1 MAQGANTNTSKL
13 KTTPQV
19 FQALNQFKY
28 EVANELNI
36 DTTQIQNG
44 YWGYMTSRDC
54 GAVGGNMVRRMIQL
68 AEEQLLSQYQ
78 SGRTPSVGTP
88 YKQQLAQDL
97 NQYANAANR
106 QGPNANQIMN
116 QITN

>member
-1 MAQGANTNTSKL
+1 MGTGSSTSNTTVVLGAK
-13 KTTPQV
+13 
-19 FQALNQFKY
+19 QALDQFKY
-28 EVANELNI
+28 EVANELQI
-36 DTTQIQNG
+36 DTSQIQNG

-78 SGRTPSVGTP
+78 SGRQPSVGTP
-88 YKQQLAQDL
+88 YRQQLAQEM
-97 NQYANAANR
+97 NQYAQAANR
-106 QGPNANQIMN
+106 SPANVMN

>member
-1 MAQGANTNTSKL
+1 MGAGSSSSNNPVVLGAKA
-13 KTTPQV
+13 
-19 FQALNQFKY
+19 ALDQFKY

-116 QITN
+116 QITD